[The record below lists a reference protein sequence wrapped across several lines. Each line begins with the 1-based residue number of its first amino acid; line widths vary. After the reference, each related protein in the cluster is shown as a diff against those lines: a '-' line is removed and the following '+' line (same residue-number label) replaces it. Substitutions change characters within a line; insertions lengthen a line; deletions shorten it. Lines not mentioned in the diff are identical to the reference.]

1 MQKSAFCVIAVGVLS
16 ACGLRGAPAPAGLD
30 ELVAE
35 ALRVNP
41 EIRAAQKRY
50 EALRQRPAQEGSLPE
65 PMVSAGYASV
75 GSPRPV
81 AGLGAEPMARA
92 GVMVSQELP
101 FPGKR
106 GLRSEIALK
115 EAEEALQEYRA
126 VALGVTARLKAA
138 YHRWH
143 YARQQLRVLEITRDQ
158 LSAVIAAAEARYAA
172 GRAEQQDILKA
183 QTQLAVLE
191 ARRVRLEQ
199 EARTAAA
206 EINSLL
212 ARPPD
217 APLPP
222 PEGIAPGELTA
233 SLEEISAAALRDSP
247 ALRRGQR
254 SIERAALAVELARK
268 DYLPDYTLS
277 AGYYNQG
284 RMPDVYEVRVDL
296 KIPLWYWGKQRAA
309 VAEQVNR
316 AGQARRKYEAASQ
329 ELNYRIRESYLA
341 AQASSRLI
349 RIYAET
355 VIPQAALALES
366 SLASYQAGKVDFLTV
381 LTNLMA
387 KTEYEANYHEE
398 VLAFHL
404 AMIRLEELT
413 GTDWTQS
420 VRGGEK

>member
-1 MQKSAFCVIAVGVLS
+1 MQRNAFCVIAFGVLS
-16 ACGLRGAPAPAGLD
+16 ACGLYGAPAPASLDGLVE
-30 ELVAE
+30 EL
-35 ALRVNP
+35 LRVNP

-65 PMVSAGYASV
+65 PMVSLGYASV

-115 EAEEALQEYRA
+115 EAEEALQDYRA
-126 VALGVTARLKAA
+126 VALAVTARLKAA
-138 YHRWH
+138 YHRW
-143 YARQQLRVLEITRDQ
+143 ANSRQQIRVLEITRDQ
-158 LSAVIAAAEARYAA
+158 LSAVIAISEARYAA
-172 GRAEQQDILKA
+172 GQAEQQDILKA

-199 EARTAAA
+199 EARTAVA

-212 ARPPD
+212 TRPPD
-217 APLPP
+217 APLAP
-222 PEGIAPGELTA
+222 PEGIAPGELKA
-233 SLEEISAAALRDSP
+233 RLEEISAAALRDSP
-247 ALRRGQR
+247 VLRRGQR
-254 SIERAALAVELARK
+254 SIERAGLSVELARK
-268 DYLPDYTLS
+268 DYLPDYTVS

-284 RMPDVYEVRVDL
+284 RMPDMYEVRVDL

-316 AGQARRKYEAASQ
+316 ASQARREYEAAAL

-341 AQASSRLI
+341 AQASSRLM
-349 RIYAET
+349 RMYAET
-355 VIPQAALALES
+355 VIPQAAVALES
-366 SLASYQAGKVDFLTV
+366 SLASYQAGKLDFLSV

-398 VLAFHL
+398 LLAFHL

-413 GTDWTQS
+413 GTDWMRS
-420 VRGGEK
+420 AKGGEK